1 MVNVSQTFTEML
13 DKLSGWGEQAVLML
27 PNLVAALLILFG
39 FWIVSR
45 LIRSALE
52 RILVRVTSHAEVRRL
67 LVNFTGLAVV
77 AIGLF
82 IALGVLGL
90 NKTVT
95 TLLGTAGVLG
105 IVVGLAF
112 QDLAANFFAGILLSV
127 RQPFR
132 VGHLIETNDYF
143 GIAERVNLRATELR
157 LLDGRLALV
166 PNKDVFQNTI
176 VNYSKN
182 TVRRVE
188 VEVGVSYGDDLEKV
202 REVTIAAVEGVE
214 NRDTSR
220 PVELFYTAFADSS
233 VNFVVRFWVP
243 FVRQPDYL
251 AARSDAI
258 MRIRRAYN
266 EAGVTIPFPIR
277 TLDFGIVGG
286 EKLSSMWPVSM
297 SGRGPAS

>member
-1 MVNVSQTFTEML
+1 MLNVSQTFTEML

-39 FWIVSR
+39 FWIGSR

-52 RILVRVTSHAEVRRL
+52 RILVRVTGHAEVRRL
-67 LVNFTGLAVV
+67 LVNFTGLAIV

-132 VGHLIETNDYF
+132 IGHLIETNDYF

-176 VNYSKN
+176 INYSKN

-188 VEVGVSYGDDLEKV
+188 VEVGVSYGDDLERV
-202 REVTIAAVEGVE
+202 REVTVAAVEEVE

-220 PVELFYTAFADSS
+220 PVELFYTGFGDSS

-266 EAGVTIPFPIR
+266 QAGVTIPFPIR

-297 SGRGPAS
+297 SGRDPAS